1 MNKSFV
7 KLGIDLGGTKIEIAG
22 LNTKDN
28 KIIYRKRIYSPQ
40 NNYFNTLDAI
50 KNLIDIAENELG
62 FDCPVGIGIP
72 GSVSNKTG
80 KVRNANSVW
89 LNNKFIV
96 DDLCQK
102 LNKKIKIEND
112 ANCFAISEAMDG
124 AGSQYSNV
132 FGVILGTG
140 VGSGIVLNKKVM
152 KGSNGISGEW
162 GHNPLPWKGKL
173 ETNQR
178 LCWCGKLDCIE
189 KYISGPS
196 VENEHKEIFNDELSM
211 QQIAEKY
218 TGEDKK
224 CKVTIDLL
232 INRIARCLASV
243 INIIDPEAIILG
255 GGLSN
260 LDILYK
266 EVPKVWKNW
275 VFSDSVNTK
284 LLKSLHGDSSG
295 VRGAAWLN

>member
-1 MNKSFV
+1 MNKNFV
-7 KLGIDLGGTKIEIAG
+7 KLGIDLGGTKIEIAA
-22 LNTKDN
+22 LDTNDN
-28 KIIYRKRIYSPQ
+28 KIIYRKRINSPQ

-50 KNLIDIAENELG
+50 QSLIEIAENDLG
-62 FDCPVGIGIP
+62 FNCPVGVGIP

-89 LNNKFIV
+89 LNDKFIV
-96 DDLCQK
+96 KDLCQK
-102 LNKKIKIEND
+102 LNRNIKIEND
-112 ANCFAISEAMDG
+112 ANCFAVSEAMDG

-140 VGSGIVLNKKVM
+140 VGSGIVFNKKLV

-162 GHNPLPWKGKL
+162 GHNTLPWKSNS
-173 ETNQR
+173 EPNQR
-178 LCWCGKLDCIE
+178 ICWCGKFDCIE

-196 VENEHKEIFNDELSM
+196 VENEHKEVFNEELSM
-211 QQIAEKY
+211 QQIAKKYAEK
-218 TGEDKK
+218 DKN
-224 CKVTIDLL
+224 CMITIDLL
-232 INRIARCLASV
+232 INRIARCLATV

-260 LDILYK
+260 LDILYQ
-266 EVPKVWKNW
+266 EVPKIWKNW

-284 LLKSLHGDSSG
+284 LLKSHHGDSSG